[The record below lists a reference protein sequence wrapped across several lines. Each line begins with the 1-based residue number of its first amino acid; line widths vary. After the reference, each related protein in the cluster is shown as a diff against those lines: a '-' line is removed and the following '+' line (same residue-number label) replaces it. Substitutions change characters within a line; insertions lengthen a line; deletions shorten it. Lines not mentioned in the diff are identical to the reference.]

1 MNVLSVGITAVIAL
15 WLGMMLVLGQLP
27 TIVPLAEDARTDD
40 ATEVALVCTTGIA
53 DTSCAITLADIHEY
67 NDTTQ
72 MTVTETAPG
81 SGDRTSNTTV
91 AADRVTL
98 TIASLATS
106 TAYTFTTAYKIQ
118 AADISGP
125 LNDLLRFLP
134 LLIPL
139 GLVAL
144 VLIAVIRSLGLIRG

>member
-1 MNVLSVGITAVIAL
+1 MVAL
-15 WLGMMLVLGQLP
+15 FLGMMLVLGQLP

-40 ATEVALVCTTGIA
+40 ASESALVCTTGA
-53 DTSCAITLADIHEY
+53 AATACSFTLAQIHEY

-81 SGDRTSNTTV
+81 SVDRTANTTV
-91 AADRVTL
+91 ASDRVTL
-98 TIASLATS
+98 TVASLATS

-144 VLIAVIRSLGLIRG
+144 VLIAAIRGLGLIRG